1 MENTTTFDKE
11 LKRGTLEMIL
21 LRLISERPMYGYELA
36 STLEKRG
43 GSLFRLKEGTLYPVL
58 YRMEKAGFI
67 EARWETLER
76 GVPRK
81 YYRLEKS
88 GVKFLEARIAEWKE
102 FTSAIDRLMEKEKT
116 Q

>member
-1 MENTTTFDKE
+1 MEDITTFDKE

-21 LRLISERPMYGYELA
+21 LRLISERQMYGYELA

-58 YRMEKAGFI
+58 YRMEKAGYI

-81 YYRLEKS
+81 YYRLTKS
-88 GVKFLEARIAEWKE
+88 GGKFLDGRIVEWKE
-102 FTSAIDRLMEKEKT
+102 FSSAIERLMEKEKP

>member
-1 MENTTTFDKE
+1 MEDITTFDKE

-21 LRLISERPMYGYELA
+21 LRLISERQMYGYELA
-36 STLEKRG
+36 ATLEKRG

-58 YRMEKAGFI
+58 YRLEKAGHI

-81 YYRLEKS
+81 YYRLTKT

-102 FTSAIDRLMEKEKT
+102 FTAAIGRLMDKEKT